1 MAILR
6 ASEIVKMPESEKR
19 AKMFELR
26 KELIK
31 LESQRATGAQIT
43 SPGKIRAIKRTI
55 ARILTLSKTKME
67 AK

>member
-1 MAILR
+1 MPILR
-6 ASEIVKMPESEKR
+6 ANEVAKMHDAEKR
-19 AKMFELR
+19 AKMLELR

-55 ARILTLSKTKME
+55 AKILTKMG

>member
-1 MAILR
+1 MPILR
-6 ASEIVKMPESEKR
+6 AKDIAKMPANEKR
-19 AKMFELR
+19 AKLLELR

-31 LESQRATGAQIT
+31 LQSQRATGSQIT

-55 ARILTLSKTKME
+55 AKILTLSKMKME

>member
-6 ASEIVKMPESEKR
+6 ANEIAKMPEADKR
-19 AKMFELR
+19 AKLLELR

-55 ARILTLSKTKME
+55 AKILTME

>member
-6 ASEIVKMPESEKR
+6 ASEITKMPVNEKR
-19 AKMFELR
+19 AKLAELR
-26 KELIK
+26 KELVK
-31 LESQRATGAQIT
+31 LQSQRATGATIT

-55 ARILTLSKTKME
+55 AKVLTKME

>member
-6 ASEIVKMPESEKR
+6 ANEIAKMPEADKR
-19 AKMFELR
+19 AKLLELR

-43 SPGKIRAIKRTI
+43 SPGKIRAIKKTI
-55 ARILTLSKTKME
+55 AKILTKME

>member
-1 MAILR
+1 MPILR
-6 ASEIVKMPESEKR
+6 AKDIAKMHANEKR
-19 AKMFELR
+19 AKLLELR

-31 LESQRATGAQIT
+31 LQSQRATGSQIT

-55 ARILTLSKTKME
+55 AKILTLSKTKME

>member
-6 ASEIVKMPESEKR
+6 AAEITKMPETEKR
-19 AKMFELR
+19 AKLLELR

-31 LESQRATGAQIT
+31 LESQRATGATIT
-43 SPGKIRAIKRTI
+43 SPGKIRAIKKTI
-55 ARILTLSKTKME
+55 AKILTLSKTKTE

>member
-6 ASEIVKMPESEKR
+6 AKDVAKMPASEKR
-19 AKMFELR
+19 AKILELR

-31 LESQRATGAQIT
+31 LQSQRATGSQIT

-55 ARILTLSKTKME
+55 AKLLTKME

>member
-6 ASEIVKMPESEKR
+6 ASEIAKMPLPEKR
-19 AKMFELR
+19 AKILELR

-31 LESQRATGAQIT
+31 LESQRATGTQIS

-55 ARILTLSKTKME
+55 AKLLTKME